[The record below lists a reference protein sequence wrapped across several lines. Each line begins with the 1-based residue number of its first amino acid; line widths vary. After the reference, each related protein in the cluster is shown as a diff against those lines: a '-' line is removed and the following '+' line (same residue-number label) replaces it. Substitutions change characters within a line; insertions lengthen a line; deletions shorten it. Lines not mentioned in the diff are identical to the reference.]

1 MGNLKINCVTY
12 VVYAP
17 SIISSPWARLIT
29 PIRPKTIARPN
40 AATSNTDPIA
50 TPLKRLS
57 RSNSNLKKKIFVY
70 IK

>member
-1 MGNLKINCVTY
+1 M
-12 VVYAP
+12 
-17 SIISSPWARLIT
+17 SSPWARFIT

-40 AATSNTDPIA
+40 AATRSTDPIA

-57 RSNSNLKKKIFVY
+57 RSNSNLKKKEKIVY